1 MTDATGC
8 VVLASASTCN
18 LPSPARGLPVGF
30 GTFAFCSLCPYAA
43 RCPVPVATD
52 DAELTPELF
61 FHGMLMTD
69 GCDGATGL
77 TLGITVI
84 DSQLILIRPPV
95 AVLAPGCLSACTPRR
110 LAGYSRPQ

>member
-1 MTDATGC
+1 M
-8 VVLASASTCN
+8 
-18 LPSPARGLPVGF
+18 GF

-43 RCPVPVATD
+43 RCPVPVASD